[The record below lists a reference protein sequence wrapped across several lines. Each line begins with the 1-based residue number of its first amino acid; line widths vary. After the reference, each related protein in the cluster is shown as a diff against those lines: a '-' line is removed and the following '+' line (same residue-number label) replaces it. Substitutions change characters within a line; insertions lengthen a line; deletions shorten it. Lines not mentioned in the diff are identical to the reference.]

1 MVTARPGSFL
11 LAIAALSQLLPS
23 PATASWR
30 DPSPHRAS
38 FIEVEKGVKLEVLD
52 WGGSGKPVVLLAGLG
67 HSAHVFDDFARKL
80 AKEYRVFGITRR
92 GYGESSAPAGGYT
105 SDRLADDVVAV
116 IDALKLA
123 RPIIIGHS
131 IAGLELSSLGSRHVD
146 RVAGIVYLDAIFT
159 WDPVFEAGAWYGMP
173 QWRQHLNEVQEK
185 LAALD
190 KQPDDPMQ
198 LIGELLDHS
207 WPALQEDL
215 QTFQRADRGRPP
227 RPAATDADLQTFAAV
242 REWYARGSKV
252 YLPEAEF
259 RQMLATDADGRPTMN
274 RRRPAYV
281 HQAMLAGRQKIAH
294 VDAPALAIF
303 AVFDPWN
310 ADLNDP
316 GQRADADAYSSVN
329 QQRVA
334 RRVDYFRQIAPAA
347 RVVIIER
354 TDHYLFVLNEAQVL
368 NEIHS
373 FVQQL
378 GVTAKTARTDSRP
391 GP

>member
-1 MVTARPGSFL
+1 MVKTKRASLL
-11 LAIAALSQLLPS
+11 LAGVVCCLVSLCF
-23 PATASWR
+23 ASLAHAGWR
-30 DPSPHRAS
+30 DPSPHRVS
-38 FIEVEKGVKLEVLD
+38 LIEVEEGVKLEVLD
-52 WGGSGKPVVLLAGLG
+52 WGGSGRSVVLLAGLG
-67 HSAHVFDDFARKL
+67 NSAHVFDDFARKL

-92 GYGESSAPAGGYT
+92 GYGGSSVPESGYT
-105 SDRLADDVVAV
+105 SDRLADDVVTV
-116 IDALKLA
+116 IDALKLTK
-123 RPIIIGHS
+123 PVIIGHS

-146 RVAGIVYLDAIFT
+146 RVAGIVYLDAVFS
-159 WDPVFEAGAWYGMP
+159 WDPLFEADAWYGMP
-173 QWRQHLNEVQEK
+173 QWRQHLNEVKEK

-207 WPALQEDL
+207 WPALQDDL

-227 RPAATDADLQTFAAV
+227 RPAATDADLQTFATV

-259 RQMLATDADGRPTMN
+259 RQMLATDADGRPTMK
-274 RRRPAYV
+274 RRWPGSV
-281 HQAMLAGRQKIAH
+281 PQAMLAGRQKFAH

-303 AVFDPWN
+303 AIWNDPGN
-310 ADLNDP
+310 ADLADP
-316 GQRADADAYSSVN
+316 VQRANAEAYSSVN

-347 RVVIIER
+347 RVVVIER

-368 NEIHS
+368 REIHS

-378 GVTAKTARTDSRP
+378 GKN
-391 GP
+391 

>member
-1 MVTARPGSFL
+1 MVKTKRASLL
-11 LAIAALSQLLPS
+11 LAGVVCCLVSLCF
-23 PATASWR
+23 ASLAHAGWR
-30 DPSPHRAS
+30 DPSPHRVS
-38 FIEVEKGVKLEVLD
+38 LIEVEKGVKLEVLD
-52 WGGSGKPVVLLAGLG
+52 WGGSGRPVVLLAGLG
-67 HSAHVFDDFARKL
+67 NSAHVFDDFARKL

-92 GYGESSAPAGGYT
+92 GYGESSVPENGYT

-123 RPIIIGHS
+123 KPVIIGHS
-131 IAGLELSSLGSRHVD
+131 IAGLELSSLGSRHAD

-159 WDPVFEAGAWYGMP
+159 WDPEFEAGAWYGMP
-173 QWRQHLNEVQEK
+173 QWRQHLNEVKEK

-198 LIGELLDHS
+198 LIAELLDHS
-207 WPALQEDL
+207 WPALQDDL

-227 RPAATDADLQTFAAV
+227 RPAATDADLQTFATV

-259 RQMLATDADGRPTMN
+259 RQMLATDEDGKPTMK
-274 RRRPAYV
+274 RRRPAQV
-281 HQAMLAGRQKIAH
+281 HQAMLAGRQKFAH
-294 VDAPALAIF
+294 VEAPALAIF
-303 AVFDPWN
+303 GIY
-310 ADLNDP
+310 NDP
-316 GQRADADAYSSVN
+316 GDADLADAARRANADAYSSVN

-368 NEIHS
+368 REMHS
-373 FVQQL
+373 FVEQL
-378 GVTAKTARTDSRP
+378 GKN
-391 GP
+391 

>member
-1 MVTARPGSFL
+1 MKNETLQRL
-11 LAIAALSQLLPS
+11 LVCCLLTLPFASVAHAA
-23 PATASWR
+23 WR

-38 FIEVEKGVKLEVLD
+38 LIEVEKDVKLEVLD
-52 WGGSGKPVVLLAGLG
+52 WGGSGQPVVLLAGLG

-92 GYGESSAPAGGYT
+92 GYGGSSVPEDGYT

-116 IDALKLA
+116 IDSLKLK
-123 RPIIIGHS
+123 RPVIIGHS

-146 RVAGIVYLDAIFT
+146 RVAGIVYLDAVFT
-159 WDPVFEAGAWYGMP
+159 WDPEFEATTWYGVP
-173 QWRQHLNEVQEK
+173 EWRQHLDAVKAK

-190 KQPDDPMQ
+190 KEPDDPMP
-198 LIGELLDHS
+198 LIGELLEQS
-207 WPALQEDL
+207 WPALQDDL
-215 QTFQRADRGRPP
+215 RTFQRADRGRPP
-227 RPAATDADLQTFAAV
+227 RPAATDADLQTFATV

-259 RQMLATDADGRPTMN
+259 RQMLATDADGKPTMK
-274 RRRPAYV
+274 RRRPASV
-281 HQAMLAGRQKIAH
+281 HQAMLAGRKKFAH

-303 AVFDPWN
+303 GIWNDPGN

-316 GQRADADAYSSVN
+316 EQRANAEAYSTVN
-329 QQRVA
+329 KRRVA

-347 RVVIIER
+347 RVVVIER
-354 TDHYLFVLNEAQVL
+354 TDHYLFVLNQAQVL
-368 NEIHS
+368 GEIRS

-378 GVTAKTARTDSRP
+378 RAPINSR
-391 GP
+391 